1 MPKTSVMHVGVHPG
15 KNEPCSMP
23 AVCGAVAECLKAHFE
38 ARFLLH
44 FKPYR
49 VSRFRCLWERLQRLQ
64 PVTPCNSLPSSEG
77 KKSCLKVFL
86 GDGPLA
92 RRKYK
97 TPRHILSKRLSNVLA
112 QSEGS
117 VVWHSRQTMED
128 TRTVIFASVAAAT
141 KKQILEWR
149 HAWIPYAMRSADS
162 QLKAFATFISAHIL
176 FLSTMVCA

>member
-1 MPKTSVMHVGVHPG
+1 MPRTSVMHVGVHPG

-92 RRKYK
+92 RRKFK
-97 TPRHILSKRLSNVLA
+97 TPRHILSKGLRMFWRNQKDHLYDILGRQWKIPELSSL
-112 QSEGS
+112 
-117 VVWHSRQTMED
+117 H
-128 TRTVIFASVAAAT
+128 
-141 KKQILEWR
+141 
-149 HAWIPYAMRSADS
+149 P
-162 QLKAFATFISAHIL
+162 
-176 FLSTMVCA
+176 

>member
-1 MPKTSVMHVGVHPG
+1 MPRTSVMHVGVHPG

-44 FKPYR
+44 FKPCR

-64 PVTPCNSLPSSEG
+64 PVTPCNSLPLSEG
-77 KKSCLKVFL
+77 KKSCLKVFR

-97 TPRHILSKRLSNVLA
+97 TLRHILLTGLLMFWRNQKDHWYDIL
-112 QSEGS
+112 G
-117 VVWHSRQTMED
+117 RQWKIPE
-128 TRTVIFASVAAAT
+128 VSSLHPQLLLL
-141 KKQILEWR
+141 KKQILE
-149 HAWIPYAMRSADS
+149 
-162 QLKAFATFISAHIL
+162 
-176 FLSTMVCA
+176 